1 MTRRSDRVAES
12 LRIELAEILQREVRD
27 PRVALATVSRVD
39 LSGDLRHA
47 VINISA
53 LGNDDERSGA
63 VTALE
68 NAAGF
73 VRRQLARRLRMRAVP
88 ELVFRLDRGI
98 EHSQHISDLLESLQH
113 DDDGS

>member
-12 LRIELAEILQREVRD
+12 LRAELAEIIQREVRD
-27 PRVALATVSRVD
+27 PRVSLVTVSRVD

-47 VINISA
+47 VVGISA
-53 LGNDDERSGA
+53 LGDDDTRAGA
-63 VTALE
+63 VEALE
-68 NAAGF
+68 HASGF
-73 VRRQLARRLRMRAVP
+73 VRSQLARRLRMRAIP

-113 DDDGS
+113 DDDRS